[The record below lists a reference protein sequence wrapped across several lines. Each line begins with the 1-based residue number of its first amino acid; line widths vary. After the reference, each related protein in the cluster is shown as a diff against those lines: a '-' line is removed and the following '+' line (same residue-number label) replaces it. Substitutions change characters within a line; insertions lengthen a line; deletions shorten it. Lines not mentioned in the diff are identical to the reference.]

1 MKKNYFLFVFVCINL
16 FFVSGIYAQTPAP
29 SVSSPIY
36 YCHGTTATALTATPT
51 DPSATLRWYSA
62 LTGGTEFSSAPIPST
77 TTVANTSYYVSQT
90 IGGLESTPR
99 TRIDVNVVA
108 DNGSKILLL
117 RCDASQILAPA
128 TIYNAV
134 FFDWTNTTGLPNQYT
149 YSYSVDGAA
158 PVLGNKN
165 NGTNLQV
172 DGLSQGQSVTLT
184 VWHTTYPCDRS
195 SVTCNVACNVFTTPT
210 FTQIAPVCQGNT
222 APVLPLTSNNGITG
236 TWSSAVNT
244 VTAGTVTYTFTPN
257 AAAFPCA
264 NPQTMNITVLPR
276 QTPTFNTIPTTVC
289 QGATAPVLPPNSNN
303 TTPVSGTWSPNAVD
317 TSTLGTTT
325 YTFIPNPGQ
334 CVVATP
340 TTVDITVIPNNVN
353 PNFAPIPPIC
363 IGSSP
368 AVLNAVSP
376 SGITGTWSPALINT
390 NTVGTTTYTF
400 TPNSNQ
406 CANQQALNVTITAKT
421 VTNFAPIAPFCAGDP
436 APILA
441 SISPNGVSG
450 NWFPATVSNNAS
462 GSYVF
467 TPAANECAT
476 VQTLNVTVNQPVNPG
491 FSDFT
496 ICSGTSAPTLDTTSP
511 TGVTGT
517 WDPPTVDEF
526 NSDSYTFT
534 PDAGECATE
543 QTINVT
549 VIPSN
554 TLVDFTWTV
563 TEAFAENQQITV
575 SATAVGGNYLYQ
587 LDDGPFQSNPVFEQ
601 VASGSHSIT
610 VTDEAGCSVPITK
623 DGILVVNFPKYF
635 TPNNDGFND
644 TWNVSELS
652 SQPQAYIH
660 IFDRY
665 GKFLKQISPNANGW
679 NGSYNGYL
687 LPADDYWFVIHYK
700 ENNIDKEFK
709 SHFSL
714 KR

>member
-1 MKKNYFLFVFVCINL
+1 MKKNYLLFVFVCINL
-16 FFVSGIYAQTPAP
+16 LFVSGIYAQTPAP
-29 SVSSPIY
+29 NPNPGFLY
-36 YCHGTTATALTATPT
+36 YCLNETAAPLVATP
-51 DPSATLRWYSA
+51 SGGGTLRWYTVP
-62 LTGGTEFSSAPIPST
+62 TGGTFST
-77 TTVANTSYYVSQT
+77 TAPTPPTNVAATGATPLVYYVTQIIGTVESNPRTPITVYVDQKLSLYCQSRTTNSITFDFANTGQSS
-90 IGGLESTPR
+90 
-99 TRIDVNVVA
+99 
-108 DNGSKILLL
+108 
-117 RCDASQILAPA
+117 
-128 TIYNAV
+128 
-134 FFDWTNTTGLPNQYT
+134 FT
-149 YSYSVDGAA
+149 YSYTVDGGS
-158 PVLGNKN
+158 PIT
-165 NGTNLQV
+165 GTHNSPTNFTVSSLNEGQTVVFNLTAV
-172 DGLSQGQSVTLT
+172 GAKACVTPETASCSTRCVAT
-184 VWHTTYPCDRS
+184 V
-195 SVTCNVACNVFTTPT
+195 VTPT
-210 FTQIAPVCQGNT
+210 FTQIVPICQGDT
-222 APVLPLTSNNGITG
+222 APALPLTSNNSITG
-236 TWSSAVNT
+236 TWSPTAINT
-244 VTAGTVTYTFTPN
+244 TTPGTVTYTFTPN
-257 AAAFPCA
+257 VAAFPCA
-264 NPQTMNITVLPR
+264 NTQTMNITVLPR
-276 QTPTFNTIPTTVC
+276 QTPTFNSIPATVC

-303 TTPVSGTWSPNAVD
+303 STPVSGTWSPNPVD

-325 YTFIPNPGQ
+325 YTFTPNPGQ
-334 CVVATP
+334 CVVATL
-340 TTVDITVIPNNVN
+340 TTVDITVIPNNVD
-353 PNFAPIPPIC
+353 PNFTPIAPIC
-363 IGSSP
+363 IGNTP
-368 AVLNAVSP
+368 PVLNTVSP
-376 SGITGTWSPALINT
+376 SGITGTWSPAVINT
-390 NTVGTTTYTF
+390 SAVGTTTYTF
-400 TPNSNQ
+400 TPNPNQ
-406 CANQQALNVTITAKT
+406 CANPQLLSVTIIPKT

-450 NWFPATVSNNAS
+450 TWFPATVSNNAS

-491 FSDFT
+491 FSDFS
-496 ICSGTSAPTLDTTSP
+496 ICSGNGGFNLDTTSP
-511 TGVTGT
+511 NGINGT
-517 WDPPTVDEF
+517 WNPATIDEF

-534 PDAGECATE
+534 PDAGECARE
-543 QTINVT
+543 QIINVT

-563 TEAFAENQQITV
+563 TEAFAENQKITV
-575 SATAVGGNYLYQ
+575 SATAAGGNYLYQ

-610 VTDEAGCSVPITK
+610 VTDEAGCSAPITK

>member
-1 MKKNYFLFVFVCINL
+1 MLFSTSVF
-16 FFVSGIYAQTPAP
+16 AQTPQP
-29 SVSSPIY
+29 TGTTTYY
-36 YCHGTTATALTATPT
+36 YCIGDSASQLTAGGTNLLWYTTATGGPAGSTTAPT
-51 DPSATLRWYSA
+51 
-62 LTGGTEFSSAPIPST
+62 PST
-77 TTVANTSYYVSQT
+77 TAAGTTTYYVTQT
-90 IGGLESTPR
+90 VGGLESTRKGITVNVDKQFNLVCGPR
-99 TRIDVNVVA
+99 TTSSVNFDFAHVGETSYDYSYVISGGGSFSGTLPGSAGNYTVNV
-108 DNGSKILLL
+108 LE
-117 RCDASQILAPA
+117 
-128 TIYNAV
+128 
-134 FFDWTNTTGLPNQYT
+134 
-149 YSYSVDGAA
+149 
-158 PVLGNKN
+158 
-165 NGTNLQV
+165 
-172 DGLSQGQSVTLT
+172 GQSVTFTITAVGDPSCVRNSTLT
-184 VWHTTYPCDRS
+184 L
-195 SVTCNVACNVFTTPT
+195 TCTALCSNPRVTPT

-244 VTAGTVTYTFTPN
+244 ATAGTVTYTFTPN

-340 TTVDITVIPNNVN
+340 TTVDITVIPNNVD

-390 NTVGTTTYTF
+390 NVVGTTTYTF
-400 TPNSNQ
+400 TPNPNQ

-421 VTNFAPIAPFCAGDP
+421 VTNFAPIAPFCVGDP

-462 GSYVF
+462 GSYIF

-517 WDPPTVDEF
+517 WNPPTVDEF

-563 TEAFAENQQITV
+563 TEAFAENQKITV
-575 SATAVGGNYLYQ
+575 SATAAGGNYLYQ

-623 DGILVVNFPKYF
+623 NGILVVNYPKYF